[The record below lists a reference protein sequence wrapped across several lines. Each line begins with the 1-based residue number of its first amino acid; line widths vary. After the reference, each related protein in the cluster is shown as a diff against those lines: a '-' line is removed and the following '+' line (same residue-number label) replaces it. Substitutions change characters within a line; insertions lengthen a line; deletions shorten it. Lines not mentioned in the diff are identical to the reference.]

1 MNSNFDAHSNLGQ
14 SHTNNMEMNSQ
25 QHERLDL
32 LSAYLDG
39 EVTPAERQH
48 VQYWLDNEPKTKEL
62 YHQLLK
68 IRQGLRTLPVPCEQ
82 SVEELQKKVFTTF
95 RTRRLKRVGVLG
107 GSAIAA
113 LVIGAVSVILP
124 GNQSPVLQLANSGET
139 QLEGEYLMIAI
150 NKPTIEIPK
159 AAVSNFK

>member
-1 MNSNFDAHSNLGQ
+1 MNSNFNAPQHGQ
-14 SHTNNMEMNSQ
+14 PQKNNMETNRQ
-25 QHERLDL
+25 NHERFDL

-39 EVTPAERQH
+39 EVTPAERQQ
-48 VQYWLDNEPKTKEL
+48 VQSWLDNEPQTKEL

-82 SVEELQKKVFTTF
+82 SVEDLQKKVFTTF

-107 GSAIAA
+107 GGAIAA
-113 LVIGAVSVILP
+113 IVIGAVSMVLP
-124 GNQSPVLQLANSGET
+124 GNQSPLPQFASSEEV
-139 QLEGEYLMIAI
+139 QLEGESLMIAI

-159 AAVSNFK
+159 AAVSNIK